1 MNLEWKFVFSLIFH
15 SFWSDLSDHSKSSLN
30 SLIFLNIFFIF
41 YRVWIHSFSTE
52 RTIIQPFQTIGRITP
67 HFAVRAH
74 VQETRKCGA
83 SACAT
88 HTLLVILQ
96 TTKYWIESTVYCPHK
111 YGNLLPPCSITRK
124 VHKIIQILFHIHIK
138 NIIHWYYK
146 GHVTCKFWRAVYCKI
161 ISPCITI
168 NPLRHCFSIG
178 EIIIQ
183 YSIEYNLYCLSFF
196 LSFFFISSFFFFFF
210 FLHRNTYRQS
220 IYEDRCVYKVTL
232 INADTVCCYSYV
244 FLRYCEFNSIQFQF
258 ISIFL
263 NNTKHTVYM
272 EIKSV

>member
-1 MNLEWKFVFSLIFH
+1 MN
-15 SFWSDLSDHSKSSLN
+15 SFIQHRTDDHTAFSDHRAYCAKFCRPCTCAGDDKMWRERLRNLSSATN
-30 SLIFLNIFFIF
+30 C
-41 YRVWIHSFSTE
+41 V
-52 RTIIQPFQTIGRITP
+52 
-67 HFAVRAH
+67 
-74 VQETRKCGA
+74 
-83 SACAT
+83 AT

-96 TTKYWIESTVYCPHK
+96 TTKYWIESIVYCPHK

-124 VHKIIQILFHIHIK
+124 VHKIIQTLFHIHIK

-168 NPLRHCFSIG
+168 NPLRHGFSIG

-210 FLHRNTYRQS
+210 FFLHRNTYRQS
-220 IYEDRCVYKVTL
+220 IWGQMC
-232 INADTVCCYSYV
+232 I
-244 FLRYCEFNSIQFQF
+244 
-258 ISIFL
+258 
-263 NNTKHTVYM
+263 
-272 EIKSV
+272 